1 MPVVEPASSALMI
14 DGLSYADWEDDAD
27 RLRQLANG
35 TGRVT
40 KRSLARTEKLL
51 SNLNDEIGAIDSVS
65 HTLAGFDAIRVGC
78 VRDLLVA
85 FRISVR
91 ETQRLLIA
99 RTNKVRRPQKAAASQ
114 AQKAKAPAA

>member
-1 MPVVEPASSALMI
+1 MI

-40 KRSLARTEKLL
+40 KRHLAQVEKLL
-51 SNLNDEIGAIDSVS
+51 ASLDDELEAIASVS
-65 HTLAGFDAIRVGC
+65 HTLTGFDAIRVAC

-85 FRISVR
+85 FRISVS
-91 ETQRLLIA
+91 ETQRLLLA
-99 RTNKVRRPQKAAASQ
+99 RPAGKMPKPRKPQKAAA
-114 AQKAKAPAA
+114 